1 MNEPI
6 NKVETIGG
14 EISLPRKRLF
24 RLRSVY
30 RDILMF
36 LLLWAVLIWLL
47 LLGASHSGYKWH
59 WYRVPRYILSVAD
72 GQLTAGPLL
81 QGLGL
86 TLEISAISLVLA
98 FAIGLV
104 TALLRLSESFIGR
117 AVARAYLEA
126 IRNTPMLVQLF
137 VIYFI
142 LGPILGI
149 ERFPSAV
156 LALSLFEGA
165 YASEVFRAGI
175 VSIDRGQW
183 LACHS
188 LGLSTADTYRFVIL
202 PQAIRRILPPLTSQA
217 VSLVKD
223 SSLVS
228 MVSLTDLTLQAG
240 IAVAD
245 TFMPFEIWFTT
256 AAMYLV
262 ITATLSTVVSRME
275 QRMKIAG

>member
-1 MNEPI
+1 MKKPGDAAGKGQQGNP
-6 NKVETIGG
+6 
-14 EISLPRKRLF
+14 SLRRRFFL
-24 RLRSVY
+24 LRSPA
-30 RDILMF
+30 RDILQF
-36 LLLWAVLIWLL
+36 VLLVAILVWLL
-47 LLGASHSGYKWH
+47 FLGACRSGYRWE
-59 WYRVPRYILSVAD
+59 WYRVPRYILSVVE
-72 GQLTAGPLL
+72 GRLTAGPLL

-86 TLEISAISLVLA
+86 TLRISAISLVLA
-98 FAIGLV
+98 FLIGLG
-104 TALLRLSESFIGR
+104 TALLRLSDSLVGR
-117 AVARAYLEA
+117 AVARAYLEL

-149 ERFPSAV
+149 ERFLSAV

-175 VSIDRGQW
+175 VSIHKGQW
-183 LACHS
+183 QACYS
-188 LGLSTADTYRFVIL
+188 LGLGAADTYRFVIL

-228 MVSLTDLTLQAG
+228 LVSLTDLTLQAG
-240 IAVAD
+240 IVVSE
-245 TFMPFEIWFTT
+245 TFLVFEIWFTT

-262 ITATLSTVVSRME
+262 VTVTLSTVVNRME
-275 QRMKIAG
+275 RRFEIAS

>member
-1 MNEPI
+1 MNEPRGAA
-6 NKVETIGG
+6 ETIRG
-14 EISLPRKRLF
+14 EGISARKRFFL
-24 RLRSVY
+24 LRSRY
-30 RDILMF
+30 RDIVLF
-36 LLLWAVLIWLL
+36 LLLFAILVWLL
-47 LLGASHSGYKWH
+47 LQGASSSGYKWQ
-59 WYRVPRYILSVAD
+59 WYRVPRYILGVVE
-72 GQLTAGPLL
+72 GRLTAGPLL

-86 TLEISAISLVLA
+86 TLQISGISLVLA
-98 FAIGLV
+98 FVIGLV
-104 TALLRLSESFIGR
+104 TALLRLSDSLVGR
-117 AVARAYLEA
+117 AVARVYLET

-137 VIYFI
+137 VSYFI

-149 ERFPSAV
+149 ERFLSAV

-175 VSIDRGQW
+175 VSIDKGQW

-188 LGLSTADTYRFVIL
+188 LGLNAMDTYRFVIL

-240 IAVAD
+240 IVVSD

-262 ITATLSTVVSRME
+262 ITVTLSMVVNRME
-275 QRMKIAG
+275 QRMKIAE